1 MFPRLIN
8 FNIEDCF
15 ICRRGEEWYKV
26 RRILNV
32 KMLKPKVVGE
42 YTQQLN
48 EVSADLLTRTR
59 EMLDTDGVV
68 PSIQDELFK
77 WSLECELNST
87 VIY

>member
-1 MFPRLIN
+1 M
-8 FNIEDCF
+8 

-32 KMLKPKVVGE
+32 KMLQPKVVGE
-42 YTQQLN
+42 YAQQLN
-48 EVSADLLTRTR
+48 EVSTDLLTRMR
-59 EMLDTDGVV
+59 EMRDTDGVV

-77 WSLECELNST
+77 WSLECELNLT